1 MTWDAM
7 LLVLL
12 CVNCGI
18 GTGVI
23 MRALDRYR
31 WQQWSQ
37 KMDREWFAYLY
48 GLHRPTP
55 DGMCLGCGKRH
66 FNAVPMEF
74 ARRVAAID
82 RGEWP

>member
-1 MTWDAM
+1 MSDDMIW
-7 LLVLL
+7 LVLSAW
-12 CVNCGI
+12 CGLGGGI
-18 GTGVI
+18 VL
-23 MRALDRYR
+23 RWLDHFR
-31 WQQWSQ
+31 WQLWTWE
-37 KMDREWFAYLY
+37 MDREWQKHLSDF
-48 GLHRPTP
+48 HHPTP